1 MKLLIYYTLQVF
13 FRRDDLNF
21 YFCSFYYEGTMN
33 KGKFVYA
40 QIVEFLPQRVFD
52 TIVLKYDG
60 NRYVKHFTC
69 WNQLLV
75 MVFGQLTNRDS
86 LRDLIVAIEA
96 HNRKSY
102 HLGFG
107 KSVTRSNLSKA
118 NENRDYRIFEE
129 FAYYLIGVARQ
140 KLENND
146 FEIKGKVYAFD
157 STTVDLCLS
166 VFWWAKFRK
175 NKGGVKIHTLL
186 DITTQI
192 PVFVHITTASVN
204 DMNAM
209 DVIPYEVGAYYIFD
223 RGYVDYTRLYRI
235 TKLESSFVVRAKKNL
250 KFEVKTN
257 NSVDEATGVITD
269 QTGFLKGFYTSKDY
283 PERLRRVAFYDR
295 DKNTTLIFLTNNFE
309 LTADQVA
316 MLYKN
321 RWQIE
326 LFFKWIKQH
335 LKIKS
340 FWGTSQNAVKIQIY
354 SAIIAYCLVAI
365 VGQDLKINRTT
376 YEILQI
382 LGISLLDKTPV
393 NELFTNIDINDVK
406 ELNDNQ
412 LTLNLF

>member
-1 MKLLIYYTLQVF
+1 
-13 FRRDDLNF
+13 
-21 YFCSFYYEGTMN
+21 MN
-33 KGKFVYA
+33 KGKYVYA
-40 QIVEFLPQRVFD
+40 QIVEFLPQWMFD
-52 TIVLKYDG
+52 NIVKKYDG

-75 MVFGQLTNRDS
+75 MIFGQLTTRDS
-86 LRDLIVAIEA
+86 LRDLIVAIDA
-96 HNRKSY
+96 HNKKSY

-118 NENRDYRIFEE
+118 NEKRDCRIFEE
-129 FAYYLIGVARQ
+129 FAYYLIDVARQ
-140 KLENND
+140 KRSNND

-157 STTVDLCLS
+157 STTIDLCLS

-175 NKGGVKIHTLL
+175 HKGGIKVHTLL

-192 PVFVHITTASVN
+192 PAFVHITAATVH
-204 DMNAM
+204 DVKAM

-223 RGYVDYTRLYRI
+223 RGYVDYARLYKI
-235 TKLESSFVVRAKKNL
+235 TELDSYFVVRSKKNL
-250 KFEVKTN
+250 QFNVETYLPVNEKL
-257 NSVDEATGVITD
+257 GVISD
-269 QTGFLKGFYTSKDY
+269 QIGVLKGFYTSKDY
-283 PERLRRVAFYDR
+283 PRELRKVAFYDKEMNR
-295 DKNTTLIFLTNNFE
+295 TFIYLTNNFE
-309 LTADQVA
+309 LSAEQIA

-340 FWGTSQNAVKIQIY
+340 FWGTSENAVKIQIF

-365 VGQDLKINRTT
+365 VGHDLQINRST

-393 NELFTNIDINDVK
+393 NELFTNIDTNDVK
-406 ELNDNQ
+406 EQNYKQ
-412 LTLNLF
+412 LSLSLF